1 MSGVTF
7 VLITANIRQGTVGWL
22 LQDKTQQNV
31 TKQEMLKLH
40 TFLKIITN
48 MTLYHNWDPTLKVT
62 PLDVSTDFSQIQRC
76 NEEYVNFTNTYGEK
90 HGFSVPYTV

>member
-40 TFLKIITN
+40 TFLKFCISIGI
-48 MTLYHNWDPTLKVT
+48 K
-62 PLDVSTDFSQIQRC
+62 
-76 NEEYVNFTNTYGEK
+76 
-90 HGFSVPYTV
+90 SVL